1 MATSSRK
8 ARALFP
14 RAGHN
19 HAQCVSSALAAAA
32 ALCEREGQRLTPLR
46 QRVLEL
52 VWSSHQP
59 VGAYAILD
67 QLKGDGRSAAPPTV
81 YRALEFLLERG
92 LVHRIESLNAF
103 IGCPAPDGN
112 HPVQFLICRGCG
124 MTAEMDD
131 RRVADALAK
140 GAAERGFAV
149 ESRVIELSGLC
160 QHCQQGKGRPAS
172 RAHAA

>member
-1 MATSSRK
+1 MATTSRK
-8 ARALFP
+8 SRALFP

-19 HAQCVSSALAAAA
+19 HAQCVSAALAAAA

-52 VWSSHQP
+52 VWSNHQP
-59 VGAYAILD
+59 IGAYAILD

-103 IGCPAPDGN
+103 IGCPEPGTD
-112 HPVQFLICRGCG
+112 HPVQFLICRRCG
-124 MTAEMDD
+124 TTAEIDD
-131 RRVADALAK
+131 RRVADAIGKSAS
-140 GAAERGFAV
+140 ERGFTV
-149 ESRVIELSGLC
+149 ERRVIEVSGLC
-160 QHCQQGKGRPAS
+160 LHCQDGKGRP
-172 RAHAA
+172 RAHA

>member
-1 MATSSRK
+1 MATASRK
-8 ARALFP
+8 SRALFP

-19 HAQCVSSALAAAA
+19 HAQCVSAALAAAA

-59 VGAYAILD
+59 IGAYAILD
-67 QLKGDGRSAAPPTV
+67 QLKSDGRSAAPPTV

-103 IGCPAPDGN
+103 IGCPEPGAE
-112 HPVQFLICRGCG
+112 HPVQFLICRSCG
-124 MTAEMDD
+124 TTAEIDD
-131 RRVADALAK
+131 RRVADAIGKSAS
-140 GAAERGFAV
+140 ERGFTV
-149 ESRVIELSGLC
+149 ERRVIEVSGLC
-160 QHCQQGKGRPAS
+160 LHCQDGKGRS
-172 RAHAA
+172 RAHA